1 MTMSLFLS
9 VSGSRPECASCAN
22 AGLPQPV
29 VETCDNPCKE
39 SWVLRSFS
47 AGNSRRGAKRA
58 ALWLAVLSLAAP
70 LLLTGCGNF
79 FTCEGK
85 ADCPSNGGGGGTT
98 TGGDYAYVSNSASGS
113 AYVAEY
119 DLSSGKLTAISGSP
133 YNLTFVPVA
142 LSVAP
147 SDSFLYAATPPGV
160 TNPGIYLYKIG
171 SDGALTAGNSGT
183 ILANDEVS
191 SMDISP
197 DGGYLFTV
205 NADGLTMNEYTV
217 NTTTGLLQLATT
229 VSLPGVTCALEAG
242 TDTPLS
248 QSCTVKVAPSG
259 SFVIVALGTAGDAVF
274 SYSSSSGLTS
284 ASPISVISSGT
295 TTGSPTG
302 DFSLVLD
309 ANNYAYIARTN
320 ALAVYAIS
328 STGSAT
334 QQDTKSYS
342 SGTVPRS
349 VVLSSNGDYVYTANE
364 GASTISEYG
373 IGAGGV
379 LTQLTGSPVAAPTNV
394 SALGA
399 DNSGNYLVAA
409 GYGASA
415 GVRLFSIGSSG
426 ALTQIDSAASGA
438 ATSSPAVLALTH

>member
-1 MTMSLFLS
+1 MRL
-9 VSGSRPECASCAN
+9 
-22 AGLPQPV
+22 
-29 VETCDNPCKE
+29 
-39 SWVLRSFS
+39 
-47 AGNSRRGAKRA
+47 A
-58 ALWLAVLSLAAP
+58 ALGLAALGVAAP

-85 ADCPSNGGGGGTT
+85 ADCPSSGGGGTT
-98 TGGDYAYVSNSASGS
+98 TGGDYAYASNGTSGS
-113 AYVAEY
+113 TYVAEY

-147 SDSFLYAATPPGV
+147 SDSFLYAATLPGA
-160 TNPGIYLYKIG
+160 TNPGIYLYTIG
-171 SDGALTAGNSGT
+171 SDGALTLGNNGAV
-183 ILANDEVS
+183 LVNDEVS
-191 SMDISP
+191 SMDISA

-205 NADGLTMNEYTV
+205 NADGLTMNEYQV

-242 TDTPLS
+242 TDTPAS

-259 SFVIVALGTAGDAVF
+259 AFVVVALGTAGDAIF
-274 SYSSSSGLTS
+274 PYSSSSGLTS
-284 ASPISVISSGT
+284 ATPTLISSGT

-302 DFSLVLD
+302 DFSLALD
-309 ANNYAYIARTN
+309 ANNFAFIARTN
-320 ALAVYAIS
+320 ALAVYGID
-328 STGSAT
+328 STGAGT
-334 QQDTKSYS
+334 LEDTKSYS

-373 IGAGGV
+373 IGSGGA

-394 SALGA
+394 SALGV

-409 GYGASA
+409 GYNGSA
-415 GVRLFSIGSSG
+415 GVRLFSIGTAG
-426 ALTQIDSAASGA
+426 ALTQVDSTGSGTT
-438 ATSSPAVLALTH
+438 TSYPAVLALTH